1 MKATFPFVF
10 TQGNLTETVEAFT
23 KEGAATL
30 MQLVHGDTMGGYEYN
45 CVRTFDAILL
55 RIKSTNAGKLTGI
68 EFVKTDGSKRK
79 TSFNPLWS
87 YKTKGTGRP
96 LPSDRFMFL
105 ESFNSKDQKPKTISL
120 YKDKVVKFK
129 INKQEVFL

>member
-105 ESFNSKDQKPKTISL
+105 DDVHYL
-120 YKDKVVKFK
+120 VK
-129 INKQEVFL
+129 KQRWILT